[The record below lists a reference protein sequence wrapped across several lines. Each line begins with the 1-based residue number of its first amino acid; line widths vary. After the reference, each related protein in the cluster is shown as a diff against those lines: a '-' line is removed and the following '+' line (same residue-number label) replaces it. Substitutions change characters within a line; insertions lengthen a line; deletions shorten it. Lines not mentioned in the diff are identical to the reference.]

1 MHPSVQFILLQ
12 MDKIVLL
19 LYSVKMR
26 GTHKKVLSYIS
37 KNILDYLLA
46 KGITVT
52 VEYLPGA
59 LNRKPISSREQW
71 ETQANGNWISKCFKQ
86 YAGFGSFQTSIFLLS
101 ELFIQSVFSPNSGNY
116 GPENLR
122 IRTLFTQWSCHG
134 SWTHSAREGKLFK

>member
-59 LNRKPISSREQW
+59 LNRKPISSREQ
-71 ETQANGNWISKCFKQ
+71 
-86 YAGFGSFQTSIFLLS
+86 
-101 ELFIQSVFSPNSGNY
+101 
-116 GPENLR
+116 
-122 IRTLFTQWSCHG
+122 
-134 SWTHSAREGKLFK
+134 

>member
-86 YAGFGSFQTSIFLLS
+86 YAGFGSFQTLIFRTFHS
-101 ELFIQSVFSPNSGNY
+101 VRIQSEFRKLRARKSPNTDTFHTVIMSRK
-116 GPENLR
+116 LDTFSKR
-122 IRTLFTQWSCHG
+122 
-134 SWTHSAREGKLFK
+134 REAF

>member
-26 GTHKKVLSYIS
+26 ATHKKVLSYIS

-101 ELFIQSVFSPNSGNY
+101 ELFIQSEFRKLRARKSPNTDTFHTVIMSRK
-116 GPENLR
+116 LDTFSKR
-122 IRTLFTQWSCHG
+122 
-134 SWTHSAREGKLFK
+134 REAF